1 MISLK
6 SHIITFLIVCTYQ
19 VTLAQELNEN
29 EFQKYKTKLEEVEN
43 LQENG
48 RYAQSYEQLKE
59 IIEDL
64 KDIKNYNLE
73 IAQFKSRVY
82 SLASRCSPDRKD
94 PAFEYFYNYKSYLM
108 QLSVDQILYQ
118 GMVDKF
124 GVKIANSL
132 TKGDKKRHQMMFDN
146 VIYFLPKNFDF
157 SSVDTSLTIYNKKTE
172 SNINDEQS
180 NMIIDL
186 TVTGRGSSKDSAILN
201 ALKSAI
207 NQGFSSFITTNTK
220 IINDSLINDEVIQ
233 MSNGTINK
241 FTILT
246 SDSISNNDYS
256 VVMKVLMS
264 ANRMNDI
271 VKSKGIESE
280 LDGAEFAFNQKLR
293 ILNDQNEIKTLK
305 SILDIALS
313 LFKNSIDYKV
323 IAFDP
328 IASLDK
334 SSNWEVPVNIDF
346 QFNQNIKL
354 FSSYLY
360 NNLIK
365 LSLSY
370 SDFQNYKKLGL
381 RNNIKLLAI
390 GPIPML
396 SYSEEVISRKNRGL
410 NTYPQDDV
418 NNLFTT
424 LVFHSNKKMITQ
436 FDGKKEKFSEKEVI
450 DFLQTCKSFNYS
462 PSIDSIYYF
471 IRPSN
476 IFDYYTP
483 FIYFRNQESIKLV
496 NDFLIQISTELF
508 NYTVSNSLNSYN
520 IKNIVRSNNAFDK
533 LSKINS
539 TYSKFIPALDRDLS
553 SEVVEPTNIFNDL
566 NKLFNNQFVFYSNN
580 SFNVPLSN
588 DLFNFIY
595 DKNGDNDGM
604 VQFGKINENINMFI
618 NLNSF
623 EYTGKSI
630 YRIKYM
636 ENLSLDDIQKIKKYK
651 LIPN

>member
-1 MISLK
+1 MLSIKFYL
-6 SHIITFLIVCTYQ
+6 ITFLIVCLSQ
-19 VTLAQELNEN
+19 VTYSQELNED
-29 EFQKYKTKLEEVEN
+29 EFEMYKTKLEDVKS
-43 LQENG
+43 LQKNG

-64 KDIKNYNLE
+64 KGIKNSNLE
-73 IAQFKSRVY
+73 IAQFKGSIY
-82 SLASRCSPDRKD
+82 MYASFCFSND
-94 PAFEYFYNYKSYLM
+94 PGGRYFYNYKKYLM
-108 QLSVDQILYQ
+108 ELAVDEVIYQ
-118 GMVDKF
+118 GYVDKF
-124 GVKIANSL
+124 GVKTAKSY
-132 TKGDKKRHQMMFDN
+132 TKNYNKSHQMMFDN
-146 VIYFLPKNFDF
+146 LFILSKNFDF
-157 SSVDTSLTIYNKKTE
+157 SSVDTSLTIYNKKLA
-172 SNINDEQS
+172 SNINEEKSD
-180 NMIIDL
+180 MIIDL
-186 TVTGRGSSKDSAILN
+186 TVSGRGASKDSAILT

-207 NQGFSSFITTNTK
+207 NQGFNSFITTNTK
-220 IINDSLINDEVIQ
+220 IINDSLINDEVVQ
-233 MSNGTINK
+233 MSNGTINR

-256 VVMKVLMS
+256 VVLKVLM
-264 ANRMNDI
+264 AVNRMNDI

-293 ILNDQNEIKTLK
+293 ILNDQNELKTLK
-305 SILDIALS
+305 STLDIALS
-313 LFKNSIDYKV
+313 LFKKSIDYKV

-328 IASLDK
+328 IASVDK

-396 SYSEEVISRKNRGL
+396 SYSEEVFSRKNRGL
-410 NTYPQDDV
+410 NTPGPDDV
-418 NNLFTT
+418 NSLFTT
-424 LVFHSNKKMITQ
+424 LVFHNNKKMIKQ
-436 FDGKKEKFSEKEVI
+436 FDGKKEQFSEKEVI
-450 DFLQTCKSFNYS
+450 YFLQTCKLFNYS
-462 PSIDSIYYF
+462 TSIDSIYYF

-496 NDFLIQISTELF
+496 NHFLIQISTELF
-508 NYTVSNSLNSYN
+508 NYTVSNGLNNYN
-520 IKNIVRSNNAFDK
+520 IKNIVGTRNKYDK
-533 LSKINS
+533 LTKIN
-539 TYSKFIPALDRDLS
+539 TTHTKFFPSLDRDLS

-566 NKLFNNQFVFYSNN
+566 DKLFNNQFVFYSNN

-604 VQFGKINENINMFI
+604 VQFGKINENVNMFI

-636 ENLSLDDIQKIKKYK
+636 ENLGLEDIQKIKKYK

>member
-1 MISLK
+1 
-6 SHIITFLIVCTYQ
+6 
-19 VTLAQELNEN
+19 
-29 EFQKYKTKLEEVEN
+29 
-43 LQENG
+43 
-48 RYAQSYEQLKE
+48 
-59 IIEDL
+59 
-64 KDIKNYNLE
+64 
-73 IAQFKSRVY
+73 
-82 SLASRCSPDRKD
+82 
-94 PAFEYFYNYKSYLM
+94 
-108 QLSVDQILYQ
+108 
-118 GMVDKF
+118 
-124 GVKIANSL
+124 
-132 TKGDKKRHQMMFDN
+132 
-146 VIYFLPKNFDF
+146 
-157 SSVDTSLTIYNKKTE
+157 
-172 SNINDEQS
+172 
-180 NMIIDL
+180 MIIDL
-186 TVTGRGSSKDSAILN
+186 TVSGRGASKDSAILT

-220 IINDSLINDEVIQ
+220 IINDSLINDEVVQ

-256 VVMKVLMS
+256 VVLKVLM
-264 ANRMNDI
+264 AVNRMNDI

-293 ILNDQNEIKTLK
+293 ILNDQNELKTLK
-305 SILDIALS
+305 STLDIALS
-313 LFKNSIDYKV
+313 LFKKSIDYKV

-328 IASLDK
+328 IASVDK

-360 NNLIK
+360 NNFIK
-365 LSLSY
+365 LSLTF

-396 SYSEEVISRKNRGL
+396 SYSEEVLSRKNRGL
-410 NTYPQDDV
+410 NTPGPDDV

-424 LVFHSNKKMITQ
+424 LVFHNNKKIIKQ
-436 FDGKKEKFSEKEVI
+436 FDGKKEKFNEKEII
-450 DFLQTCKSFNYS
+450 DFLQTCKLFNYS
-462 PSIDSIYYF
+462 TSIDSIYYF

-476 IFDYYTP
+476 IFSYYTP
-483 FIYFRNQESIKLV
+483 FIYFRNEESIKLI
-496 NDFLIQISTELF
+496 NDFLIQINTELF
-508 NYTVSNSLNSYN
+508 NFTVSNGLNSYN
-520 IKNIVRSNNAFDK
+520 IKNIVGTSSKYDK
-533 LSKINS
+533 LTKIN
-539 TYSKFIPALDRDLS
+539 TTHSKFFPSLDRDLS
-553 SEVVEPTNIFNDL
+553 STIVEPTDIFTDL
-566 NKLFNNQFVFYSNN
+566 DKLFNRQFVFYSNN

-595 DKNGDNDGM
+595 DKNGDNDVM

-623 EYTGKSI
+623 DYTGKSI

-636 ENLSLDDIQKIKKYK
+636 ENLSLEDIQKIKKYK
-651 LIPN
+651 LVAN